1 MADKTANPALYRK
14 RLELQRHEQLLTL
27 RRQELRIMEL
37 EDEKE
42 KTTASAE
49 NTKRIIG
56 DVEKEMVEAGIDF
69 KKEEI

>member
-1 MADKTANPALYRK
+1 MADKTANPTLYRK

-42 KTTASAE
+42 KTVASMD
-49 NTKRIIG
+49 NTKRVIG
-56 DVEKEMVEAGIDF
+56 DVEKEMTEAGIEF
-69 KKEEI
+69 VKEK